1 MLVRL
6 GLRLLLLWTKLALCE
21 DPWAQCAASLGCRS
35 KFADGVCHQQCE
47 EPECLRDGFDCL
59 AKTAACEPQYEQY
72 CQHHYGNTH
81 CDHGCS
87 SAPCGWDGSD
97 CVQNRT
103 PAWAQGTLLV
113 LTPLPA
119 SAWAP
124 QGPPR
129 LPPLLWALSLPLR
142 TTLQLRG
149 VVPFD
154 PSRDLSTA
162 DPQQLSQSATLR
174 PQGGAGEVNGSVLLL
189 QIDNRP
195 CSQLPTSCFPS
206 ALLAAHFLHALMT
219 SHKPPRLP
227 AEVLAVMGVREE
239 LGKRGSE
246 GEREAEVKTGGGRR
260 AAPPPGRPAWLWV
273 VVGVA
278 TGLAVAA
285 VAGAAVVAA
294 MRLRRRRGPGGPQ
307 AEPWTQHTPHRPRER
322 GAPGRTPGEERRSDG
337 EWKKRGKDAGRK
349 RREPLGEDAMRL
361 RPLKHEVDCG
371 SDGDITQSSLEEAG
385 LVDRKWSLR
394 QEDDSICDHRPQ
406 EHKHF
411 QVMAGGQQS
420 PVWEGNSSSRL
431 RSGTSHWCGP
441 DGSLVL
447 IRAVRSGL
455 DRVAV
460 ELLRAGVPVNNT
472 DHTGRSALH
481 WACAVNHLS
490 LARALLRYGA
500 SANQQDHKGE
510 TPLFLAAQHGCYDT
524 ARLLLLQGANQEL
537 ADRRGRRP
545 LEAAREGL
553 HHQLLELL
561 LAHRAQGRYVPFPV
575 ASETAWEDRA
585 FPQCPWTGAAPPGLS
600 GRSASFSGV
609 ISHRASPQY
618 PPHLLQPPSDRLAGR
633 SGRVSPQPSQ
643 SATALV
649 SPRILGR
656 QARPISTLQEVTS
669 EAEEE
674 EEPAREQEVARAATP
689 HLLSPSTQQ
698 PTPRPRSFSCT
709 QHALRHHPPAS
720 SGQSQSPSVKAAA
733 ETVDAGGL
741 GPAHTELGQS
751 QEGSGPDAL
760 SNSQSEGET
769 EGERNCKHLRRKQKL
784 TESPDTVQ
792 TVL

>member
-1 MLVRL
+1 
-6 GLRLLLLWTKLALCE
+6 

-260 AAPPPGRPAWLWV
+260 
-273 VVGVA
+273 
-278 TGLAVAA
+278 
-285 VAGAAVVAA
+285 
-294 MRLRRRRGPGGPQ
+294 
-307 AEPWTQHTPHRPRER
+307 ER

-411 QVMAGGQQS
+411 QVMALQ
-420 PVWEGNSSSRL
+420 
-431 RSGTSHWCGP
+431 WCGP

-472 DHTGRSALH
+472 DHTGSTTSHIVNTTLH
-481 WACAVNHLS
+481 YTTPHTTTHCQHYTTPHHTLS
-490 LARALLRYGA
+490 TTQNTLV
-500 SANQQDHKGE
+500 
-510 TPLFLAAQHGCYDT
+510 
-524 ARLLLLQGANQEL
+524 
-537 ADRRGRRP
+537 
-545 LEAAREGL
+545 L
-553 HHQLLELL
+553 HNTLHN
-561 LAHRAQGRYVPFPV
+561 
-575 ASETAWEDRA
+575 
-585 FPQCPWTGAAPPGLS
+585 
-600 GRSASFSGV
+600 
-609 ISHRASPQY
+609 
-618 PPHLLQPPSDRLAGR
+618 
-633 SGRVSPQPSQ
+633 
-643 SATALV
+643 
-649 SPRILGR
+649 
-656 QARPISTLQEVTS
+656 TLQNTLS
-669 EAEEE
+669 TA
-674 EEPAREQEVARAATP
+674 P
-689 HLLSPSTQQ
+689 H
-698 PTPRPRSFSCT
+698 
-709 QHALRHHPPAS
+709 
-720 SGQSQSPSVKAAA
+720 
-733 ETVDAGGL
+733 
-741 GPAHTELGQS
+741 
-751 QEGSGPDAL
+751 
-760 SNSQSEGET
+760 NI
-769 EGERNCKHLRRKQKL
+769 
-784 TESPDTVQ
+784 Q
-792 TVL
+792 TK